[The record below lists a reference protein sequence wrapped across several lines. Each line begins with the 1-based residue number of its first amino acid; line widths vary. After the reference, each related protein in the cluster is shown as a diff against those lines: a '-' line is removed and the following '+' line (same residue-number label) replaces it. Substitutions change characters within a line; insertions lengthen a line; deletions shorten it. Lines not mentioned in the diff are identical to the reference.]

1 MIKYHPGDK
10 LTVRATVRHNCMSPD
25 LLGIVIG
32 DDDVLRQTTT
42 IPVSAIITHEKVP
55 LRKGDIVKVRKEEY
69 NAFKNG
75 GSYTVL
81 EVYGDYAWIRHEN
94 CSPMTYSIDSLER
107 V

>member
-1 MIKYHPGDK
+1 MTKYHPGDK

-42 IPVSAIITHEKVP
+42 IPVSAIVSHEKVP
-55 LRKGDIVKVRKEEY
+55 LRKGDKVKFTDNRSLSAYEVLSIYKDAVWIVDVT
-69 NAFKNG
+69 NG
-75 GSYTVL
+75 LNEPPFTVSTF
-81 EVYGDYAWIRHEN
+81 N
-94 CSPMTYSIDSLER
+94 LER